1 MMDWGILFFVNSI
14 LFGIGLAMDA
24 FSVSMANGLNEPEMD
39 RRKELLIA
47 GAFGVFQTLM
57 PLIGWVLVHTAMN
70 TFQQIQKFI
79 PWIALILLCWIG
91 GKMIAEGVQS
101 HKEAQAEGAGPDG
114 TPGGNTAE
122 AKDAD
127 APAAEAKGPDVP
139 AAEAK
144 GPDAPA
150 AEAVKPAAKL
160 GLWALFVQAVATSI
174 DALSVGFTIA
184 EYDFSHALV
193 ETVIIGV
200 VTFIISYAGIRIG
213 KKFGTRLS
221 GKASILGG
229 VILILIGV
237 EIFVTHL

>member
-101 HKEAQAEGAGPDG
+101 RKEAQPECA
-114 TPGGNTAE
+114 
-122 AKDAD
+122 
-127 APAAEAKGPDVP
+127 APAAEA
-139 AAEAK
+139 A
-144 GPDAPA
+144 
-150 AEAVKPAAKL
+150 KPAAKL

-174 DALSVGFTIA
+174 DALSVGFTTA
-184 EYDFSHALV
+184 EYDFSHALA

>member
-1 MMDWGILFFVNSI
+1 MMDWSILFFVNSI

-24 FSVSMANGLNEPEMD
+24 FSVSMANGLNEPGMD
-39 RRKELLIA
+39 RKKELLIA

-91 GKMIAEGVQS
+91 GKMIAEGIQS
-101 HKEAQAEGAGPDG
+101 RKESVGESTAPD
-114 TPGGNTAE
+114 
-122 AKDAD
+122 
-127 APAAEAKGPDVP
+127 
-139 AAEAK
+139 
-144 GPDAPA
+144 
-150 AEAVKPAAKL
+150 KPAEKL

-184 EYDFSHALV
+184 EYDFSHAFAESL
-193 ETVIIGV
+193 IIGI
-200 VTFIISYAGIRIG
+200 VTFFISLAGIRIG
-213 KKFGTRLS
+213 RKFGTKLS
-221 GKASILGG
+221 DKASIFGG
-229 VILILIGV
+229 VILVLIGI